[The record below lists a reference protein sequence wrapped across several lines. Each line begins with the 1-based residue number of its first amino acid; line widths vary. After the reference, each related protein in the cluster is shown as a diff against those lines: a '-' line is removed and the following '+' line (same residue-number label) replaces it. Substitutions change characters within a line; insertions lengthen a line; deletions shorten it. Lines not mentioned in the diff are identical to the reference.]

1 MRSIVRRCAVSL
13 PELLLELVPELLPH
27 HLRRRYSCRAVLRRP
42 TPKRI
47 VVCRTVVSVLLED
60 HGGVEI
66 RPGIG
71 VADEALAAFAQ
82 RHAIRRLAA
91 FGSVLRDDFR
101 PDSDV
106 DVLVEFVPGRV
117 PGLLAVA
124 AMELELGDLIGRK
137 VELRT
142 YAGLSRFFRDHV
154 RDSARDLYCVA
165 VGESE
170 RRRT

>member
-1 MRSIVRRCAVSL
+1 MPCCVVPSDAQSEPSCAEQSSQFRVG
-13 PELLLELVPELLPH
+13 
-27 HLRRRYSCRAVLRRP
+27 
-42 TPKRI
+42 
-47 VVCRTVVSVLLED
+47 D

-71 VADEALAAFAQ
+71 VDDEALAAFAQ

-91 FGSVLRDDFR
+91 FGSVLRNDCR

-124 AMELELGDLIGRK
+124 AMELELGDLIGRE
-137 VELRT
+137 VDLRT
-142 YAGLSRFFRDHV
+142 YAGLSRFFRNQV
-154 RDSARDLYCVA
+154 RDSAQEFYA
-165 VGESE
+165 A
-170 RRRT
+170 